1 MLSLP
6 GEVIEEEEE
15 VYDNFDPSRDVYEWS
30 NAFEVLEWKEY
41 DSNSEFVDS
50 SSANT
55 DKFAKFQVKI

>member
-6 GEVIEEEEE
+6 GEVIEEEE

-30 NAFEVLEWKEY
+30 NAFEVLEWKEC

-50 SSANT
+50 SSSNT